1 MFLDSEKNEKGT
13 FKNKPENFYMKQK
26 IRLFI
31 LLVHNFTMENKLAF
45 QNFRENFIKGN
56 INALIKLDE
65 NGNPVNNSLFLDTNP
80 NASKLNL
87 STSGIANSQNVT
99 SSNLLGQKQ
108 GNLIINKDKKLQTKN
123 TKKEIEKHTLSNK
136 EAAISNDKLLKLLN
150 QQKITISYIMVIVI
164 GFFTIISFVIFYLH
178 INNTLTYNNQTTI
191 LIESFNNFIVYFNSL
206 PSIMSSLRR
215 LILTQSEV
223 PQDLINYSVDISNYE
238 KQISIITSSS
248 DFKIFNKIIYFWEQ
262 VNLRMNDSK
271 IDTEY
276 LCSGYDL
283 CKSFLLR
290 ENGYCLEG
298 IILGYELIAQKYSQ
312 VIGDYQNLL
321 ISSRGN
327 ISKNNIV
334 EYILTE
340 VFNRV
345 QENIEFVFSQIQNQ
359 FYVSFMSDYDDVRT
373 HLSEVTVLLNV
384 IFFLFELIIIVVM
397 LGFIE
402 VFMKKKEYLVKDGSF
417 LFNSAFFK
425 DPVPTL

>member
-1 MFLDSEKNEKGT
+1 
-13 FKNKPENFYMKQK
+13 
-26 IRLFI
+26 
-31 LLVHNFTMENKLAF
+31 
-45 QNFRENFIKGN
+45 
-56 INALIKLDE
+56 
-65 NGNPVNNSLFLDTNP
+65 
-80 NASKLNL
+80 
-87 STSGIANSQNVT
+87 
-99 SSNLLGQKQ
+99 
-108 GNLIINKDKKLQTKN
+108 
-123 TKKEIEKHTLSNK
+123 
-136 EAAISNDKLLKLLN
+136 
-150 QQKITISYIMVIVI
+150 
-164 GFFTIISFVIFYLH
+164 
-178 INNTLTYNNQTTI
+178 
-191 LIESFNNFIVYFNSL
+191 
-206 PSIMSSLRR
+206 
-215 LILTQSEV
+215 
-223 PQDLINYSVDISNYE
+223 
-238 KQISIITSSS
+238 
-248 DFKIFNKIIYFWEQ
+248 
-262 VNLRMNDSK
+262 MNDTK

-425 DPVPTL
+425 DPVPSL